1 MTMNVM
7 MMVIEFPAS
16 AKKHGFQ
23 KYNILDVKAWF
34 SNAIF
39 IIFYTAAVS
48 SHRCVVKQRSSRR
61 FRLALLLA
69 ASLTLRLC
77 CVTRAAA
84 AARV

>member
-7 MMVIEFPAS
+7 MMAIEFPAS

-23 KYNILDVKAWF
+23 KCNILDVTARF
-34 SNAIF
+34 SN
-39 IIFYTAAVS
+39 IIFYTVAVS
-48 SHRCVVKQRSSRR
+48 SHQCVVKQRSSRR